1 MDDNN
6 WLLVYTTPTPVE
18 AEIIKQ
24 MLASNG
30 IEAVVLNKQ
39 DSSYQTFG
47 EAEVYVLKD
56 SETTAKKL
64 IKGLEF

>member
-6 WLLVYTTPTPVE
+6 WLLVYTTPTPFE

-24 MLASNG
+24 MLESNG
-30 IEAVVLNKQ
+30 IESVVLNKH

-47 EAEVYVLKD
+47 EAEVYVLKG
-56 SETTAKKL
+56 SELTAKKL
-64 IKGLEF
+64 IEGLEI

>member
-6 WLLVYTTPTPVE
+6 WKLIYTTATPIE

-24 MLASNG
+24 MLESNG
-30 IEAVVLNKQ
+30 IEAVVLNKH

-47 EAEVYVLKD
+47 EAEVYVLEG
-56 SETTAKKL
+56 SEATAQKL
-64 IKGLEF
+64 INGLEL